1 MKNKVKSPLF
11 ITIASLLVGF
21 VIIGSVFALVIANAN
36 SSEAGCER
44 PGETHNISI
53 TDDVASPR
61 NTYAT
66 KCDKVV
72 ITNSDA
78 VTRKIGFG
86 DHDNHQAFGGV
97 DEKVLHKGQSFTLLL
112 TETGTGNF
120 HDHYNYDVE
129 GTIVVTE

>member
-1 MKNKVKSPLF
+1 LKNKAKSSIF
-11 ITIASLLVGF
+11 ITIASLLAGL
-21 VIIGSVFALVIANAN
+21 IAIGSVFALVIANAN
-36 SSEAGCER
+36 SSDAGCER